1 MHRDPAIDKPLD
13 IDELMREIRADIAAR
28 LPDADDET
36 PARYEGRR
44 AVAADAPDARLPRL
58 GEFTL
63 PLARKDAYRLDDF
76 LAYQDADFVRNAYRA
91 LLGREPDPEGGSRY
105 LAKIRSGQLSRVEVL
120 GRIRYSPE
128 GKASRIRVDGLFVPF
143 ALRTAR
149 RAPVLG
155 RLLGIAQYVWRL
167 PDIARNHEMLEA
179 AMFEQRAAMRD
190 RINEVVAGIENA
202 IEQVKATQAER
213 FAALG
218 SRDTDLQARILDVRS
233 ELRRLSVDQQA
244 QGNAAKA
251 ADEALEAKI
260 VAIGERASGIEGRV
274 SELGDRVSDVAS
286 DIAKAARNL
295 DALRDGNQALAQVIA
310 QLGGAQAL
318 IARVAAVERDANAL
332 RRALPVETVAMSPPA
347 ADVSIPEGFYVA
359 FEDRFRGTREDIKG
373 RLSVYLPLV
382 AAAAAGGADAP
393 ILDVGCGRGEWLELL
408 RDHALAAS
416 GVDTNDVAVAGCRAR
431 GLPVESGDGVEH
443 LRARAS
449 GSLGAVTAIHVIEH
463 LPFERVLALFDES
476 KRVLR
481 SGGVAIFE
489 TPNPENLVV
498 GACNFYYDPTH
509 ERPLPPEPLRF
520 ILESRGFD
528 RVEIMRLHPD
538 DAAPALDAR
547 PDALASAIRERLFG
561 PRDYAL
567 IAYKR

>member
-1 MHRDPAIDKPLD
+1 MHPDPTIDKPLD

-36 PARYEGRR
+36 LGRYERR
-44 AVAADAPDARLPRL
+44 PAIAADAPDARLPRL
-58 GEFTL
+58 GELTL
-63 PLARKDAYRLDDF
+63 PLARKDAYRVGDF
-76 LAYQDADFVRNAYRA
+76 LAYHDADFVRNAYRA
-91 LLGREPDPEGGSRY
+91 LLGREPDPEGGARY

-128 GKASRIRVDGLFVPF
+128 GKASRVRVDGLFVPF

-149 RAPVLG
+149 RVPVLG

-190 RINEVVAGIENA
+190 RINEVVAGIEHA
-202 IEQVKATQAER
+202 IEQVKATEAER
-213 FAALG
+213 FSALG

-260 VAIGERASGIEGRV
+260 VGIGERASGIEGRLSAV
-274 SELGDRVSDVAS
+274 GDRVSDVAS
-286 DIAKAARNL
+286 DVAKAGRNL
-295 DALRDGNQALAQVIA
+295 EALRDGNQALAQVVA

-318 IARVAAVERDANAL
+318 IARVAAVEREANAL
-332 RRALPVETVAMSPPA
+332 RAALPSQSVATSPSA
-347 ADVSIPEGFYVA
+347 FATSMAEGFYVA

-382 AAAAAGGADAP
+382 DAAGAGGAEAP

-416 GVDTNDVAVAGCRAR
+416 GVDTNEVAVAGCRAR
-431 GLPVESGDGVEH
+431 GLSADAGDGVEH

-449 GSLGAVTAIHVIEH
+449 ESLGAVTAIHVIEH
-463 LPFERVLALFDES
+463 LPFEGVLALFDES

-509 ERPLPPEPLRF
+509 VRPLPPEPLRF
-520 ILESRGFD
+520 ILESRGFE
-528 RVEIMRLHPD
+528 RVDIMRLHPD
-538 DAAPALDAR
+538 DAAPALDAL
-547 PDALASAIRERLFG
+547 PDALASAIKERLFG